1 MVGRSSHALA
11 STSAER
17 AVSLNGHRI
26 SARLREMA
34 HHLIPGGCHTYAKG
48 DDQYPILAPGF
59 IARGLGC
66 RVWDTDG
73 REYIEYG
80 MGNRAVGLGHAYPA
94 VVDAA
99 RRELVRGGN
108 FTRPSPLEV
117 ACAERFLALIDGA
130 EMVKFCKDGSDATSG
145 AVRLAR
151 AYTGRDMIACCADH
165 PFFSTDDWFIGT
177 TAMNAGIPQVVRQLT
192 ATFRY
197 GDLAS
202 AAALFEQ
209 HPGRIAALILEP
221 ARTEDPPAGYLHALQ
236 RLCHAHGALLI
247 LDEMITGFRWHN
259 GGAQK
264 LYDIVP
270 DLSTFGKAFA
280 NGFSVSAL
288 AGRREYM
295 RLGGLDHHDR
305 PRVFLLSTTHGAE
318 THALAAA
325 IATMQVYQHEG
336 VIEHL
341 YRQGER
347 LRRETEQAV
356 RRHGL
361 ERVRQGRGQA
371 LLPVLRHARPG
382 RPAVAGVAHAVPAG
396 DHPARRADALA
407 RGQLFPRRRR
417 HRPDH
422 RGDRRRAR
430 GLSPRPRRRRRAL
443 PGRPPLPDRLPPL
456 QSARGA
462 GGGPGGRAAGDGA
475 VIAIMASGARV
486 HRVPS
491 WKRPHDGLPRGWR
504 AARSLRA
511 QASRRLALP
520 SARVRSWT
528 TARAAAK
535 TGHGQKNRAVRSIRQ
550 RQLWQ

>member
-1 MVGRSSHALA
+1 
-11 STSAER
+11 
-17 AVSLNGHRI
+17 VSVNGHRI
-26 SARLREMA
+26 AARLRDMA

-73 REYIEYG
+73 RAYIEYG

-117 ACAERFLALIDGA
+117 ACAERFLTLIDGA

-151 AYTGRDMIACCADH
+151 AYTGRDLIACCADH

-177 TAMNAGIPQVVRQLT
+177 TAMHAGIPDAIRQLT
-192 ATFRY
+192 VTFRY
-197 GDLAS
+197 GDLAG
-202 AAALFEQ
+202 AAALFAA

-221 ARTEDPPAGYLHALQ
+221 ARTEDPPPGYLHALQ
-236 RLCHAHGALLI
+236 RLCHDHGALLI

-288 AGRREYM
+288 AGRREFM

-347 LRRETEQAV
+347 LRRASEQAI

-361 ERVRQGRGQA
+361 GAFVKVLGKPCCLSYATLDQDGRPSQA
-371 LLPVLRHARPG
+371 LRTLFLQETIRRGVLMPSLVVSYSHADDDIDLTVEAIDG
-382 RPAVAGVAHAVPAG
+382 
-396 DHPARRADALA
+396 ALA
-407 RGQLFPRRRR
+407 VY
-417 HRPDH
+417 
-422 RGDRRRAR
+422 
-430 GLSPRPRRRRRAL
+430 RRAL
-443 PGRPPLPDRLPPL
+443 DDGVARHLVGRPSQAVYRAYNLPDKQQVCQPYAP
-456 QSARGA
+456 
-462 GGGPGGRAAGDGA
+462 
-475 VIAIMASGARV
+475 
-486 HRVPS
+486 
-491 WKRPHDGLPRGWR
+491 
-504 AARSLRA
+504 AART
-511 QASRRLALP
+511 
-520 SARVRSWT
+520 RSPV
-528 TARAAAK
+528 
-535 TGHGQKNRAVRSIRQ
+535 AVDQ
-550 RQLWQ
+550 R